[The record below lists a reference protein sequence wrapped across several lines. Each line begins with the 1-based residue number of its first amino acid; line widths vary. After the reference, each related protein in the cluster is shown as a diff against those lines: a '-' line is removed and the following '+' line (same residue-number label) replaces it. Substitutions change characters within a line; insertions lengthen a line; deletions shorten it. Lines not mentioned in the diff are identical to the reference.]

1 MRGTRFIFKTTRNLP
16 TRNLQTGEVGS
27 QTVQLR
33 HKWPWLSASA
43 TSNILDQVQR
53 AKSMLSVAIAA
64 MYSRVTRSAKRH
76 AETYFLIPN
85 PPGPTAEQCRR
96 IIEVLELAYNGL
108 NSDVTLKLGADGGY
122 GYVRQHHVP
131 ARTPGSFSAGD
142 GTALTHE
149 GRTIHISKKCMLR
162 SADIGVITVIHEA
175 SHKYA
180 NTFDHGDAGYRKED
194 DSGWWEPGLTVD
206 QALNNA
212 DSYACFAFRIG
223 LDYGC

>member
-1 MRGTRFIFKTTRNLP
+1 MPGTRFIFKTTRALGGN
-16 TRNLQTGEVGS
+16 
-27 QTVQLR
+27 TVHLR
-33 HKWPWLSASA
+33 HKGPWLSNADTNA
-43 TSNILDQVQR
+43 ILGQVQT
-53 AKSMLSVAIAA
+53 AKSMLSATIAA
-64 MYSRVTRSAKRH
+64 IYNGVIGSAKRH
-76 AETYFLIPN
+76 AATYFLIPN

-175 SHKYA
+175 THKYA
-180 NTFDHGDAGYRKED
+180 NTLDHGFPGYRNGD
-194 DSGWWEPGLTVD
+194 DSGWMEPGLTVD

-212 DSYACFAFRIG
+212 DSYAYFAFHVGR
-223 LDYGC
+223 DCNC